1 MSSKRYSQ
9 SGFWQFFEFL
19 KFAVIAIIIVLPI
32 RMWVAQPFIV
42 SGASMDPT
50 FKDGDYLIVDEL
62 SYKFEGPQKGDVI
75 IFRYPIDPKKY
86 FIKRIV
92 GLPGEKVEVNGQELE
107 LKQDE
112 YYVLGDNRDKSYDSR
127 AWGAVPKKNIIGRA
141 FVRLLP
147 ITKIDYLPGSN
158 LQLEVK

>member
-1 MSSKRYSQ
+1 MRNKQ

-19 KFAVIAIIIVLPI
+19 KFAFIAIIIVLPI

-75 IFRYPIDPKKY
+75 IFRYPVDPKKY
-86 FIKRIV
+86 FIKRV
-92 GLPGEKVEVNGQELE
+92 MGLPGDKVEIRGQEVALSS
-107 LKQDE
+107 DE

-127 AWGAVPKKNIIGRA
+127 AWGVVPKKNIIGRA

-147 ITKIDYLPGSN
+147 ITKIDYLPGN
-158 LQLEVK
+158 GLQLEAK